1 MQILNREQTLS
12 PPTCT
17 FLSSSLS
24 SFSFSYSSFML
35 SLRPSEKNTIPIFTF
50 SPQFSFLSYFLDAL
64 PPFSPAPYHSL
75 CFIISV
81 SVPHALTFQNIFLFN
96 PVSTSNLLSIFS
108 ISQLQLC
115 CSKARKL
122 YGVGVPFLPYSLISY
137 FHILEPH

>member
-24 SFSFSYSSFML
+24 SFSFSSSSSML
-35 SLRPSEKNTIPIFTF
+35 SPRPSEKNTIPIFTF

-64 PPFSPAPYHSL
+64 PPFSHTPYHSL

-81 SVPHALTFQNIFLFN
+81 SVPHHALTFQNTFLFN
-96 PVSTSNLLSIFS
+96 PVSTSNLLSILS

-137 FHILEPH
+137 FHI